1 MLAHPSPVASPAV
14 ASVDGVLRLPG
25 CPFCDIVAG
34 DRPGFVVLSE
44 PTVLAFLDIRPLFPG
59 HVLVVPRSHV
69 DTFDDASTEV
79 LADLGMATQRLSR
92 AVQAGTGAA
101 GAFIA
106 TNVRVS
112 QSVFHLHF
120 HVVPR
125 TRGDGLRGF
134 FWPRTRYR
142 DDAHAEEVA
151 AAIRAALT
159 ALG

>member
-1 MLAHPSPVASPAV
+1 VV
-14 ASVDGVLRLPG
+14 SVDGVFRLPG

-34 DRPGFVVLSE
+34 DRAAFVVLDE
-44 PTVLAFLDIRPLFPG
+44 PGVVAFLDIHPVFPG

-69 DTFDDASTEV
+69 DSFDDASLEV
-79 LADLGMATQRLSR
+79 LADLAEATQRLSR
-92 AVQAGTGAA
+92 AVQAATGAA

-112 QSVFHLHF
+112 QSIPHLHF

-134 FWPRTRYR
+134 FWPRTHYR

-151 AAIRAALT
+151 AAIRARLT
-159 ALG
+159 APG

>member
-1 MLAHPSPVASPAV
+1 MLAHLGWIASPAV
-14 ASVDGVLRLPG
+14 ASVDGVFRLPG

-34 DRPGFVVLSE
+34 DRSAFVVLDE
-44 PTVLAFLDIRPLFPG
+44 PGVVAFLDIHPLFPG

-69 DTFDDASTEV
+69 DSFDDAPASV
-79 LADLGMATQRLSR
+79 LADLATATQQLSR
-92 AVQAGTGAA
+92 AVQAATGAA

-112 QSVFHLHF
+112 QSIPHLHF

-142 DDAHAEEVA
+142 DDEHAEEVA
-151 AAIRAALT
+151 AAIRAAL
-159 ALG
+159 

>member
-1 MLAHPSPVASPAV
+1 M
-14 ASVDGVLRLPG
+14 ASVDGVFRLPG

-34 DRPGFVVLSE
+34 DRSAFVVLDE
-44 PTVLAFLDIRPLFPG
+44 PGVLAFLDIRPLFPG
-59 HVLVVPRSHV
+59 HVLVVPRSHA
-69 DTFDDASTEV
+69 DSFDDADLQTLTE
-79 LADLGMATQRLSR
+79 LTAATQRLSR
-92 AVQAGTGAA
+92 AVQRATSAA

-112 QSVFHLHF
+112 QSIPHLHF

-151 AAIRAALT
+151 AAIRARLT
-159 ALG
+159 TPG